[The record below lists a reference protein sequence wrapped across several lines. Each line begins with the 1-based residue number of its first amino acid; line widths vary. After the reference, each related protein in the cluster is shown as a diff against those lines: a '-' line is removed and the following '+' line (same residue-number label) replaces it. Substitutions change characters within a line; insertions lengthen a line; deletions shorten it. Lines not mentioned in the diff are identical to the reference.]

1 MKKERTSFQRVVQVG
16 LLAFVCLLVGWGTS
30 QIKAEASY
38 GDLMAAYHSTL
49 EEAETVRNHNRTL
62 EGAIGTMDTENNDLK
77 SLIAELEVRPAE
89 IKYIT
94 RTETII
100 KPSEPEVILPALPE
114 EYLFT
119 LEDDLVVG
127 KFSKEEWG
135 YMFNTYGLHYRQ
147 TMIVSDKK
155 TSSSLQVASDYEKDV
170 WHEIPIDVE
179 VSRIKERKFFEPNL
193 GIGIMASAPTFDI
206 TGSLWLSMLHPLDGL
221 DVLSVKVG
229 GNNQVAHAGV
239 DLIGYN
245 VGNNLPVLTDTWVFL
260 GGSLNTNLEP
270 QIDLTVGSKF

>member
-1 MKKERTSFQRVVQVG
+1 
-16 LLAFVCLLVGWGTS
+16 
-30 QIKAEASY
+30 
-38 GDLMAAYHSTL
+38 
-49 EEAETVRNHNRTL
+49 
-62 EGAIGTMDTENNDLK
+62 
-77 SLIAELEVRPAE
+77 
-89 IKYIT
+89 
-94 RTETII
+94 
-100 KPSEPEVILPALPE
+100 
-114 EYLFT
+114 
-119 LEDDLVVG
+119 
-127 KFSKEEWG
+127 
-135 YMFNTYGLHYRQ
+135 
-147 TMIVSDKK
+147 
-155 TSSSLQVASDYEKDV
+155 DYEKDV